1 MAGKSLAIIGFHAAG
16 MAGASGTVC
25 NFMSLQNDGQS
36 NPTFFPAETQT
47 HVPELTSHGPA

>member
-47 HVPELTSHGPA
+47 HVLELTSHGPA